1 MIQNKNEN
9 YQKAYNELINNLSE
23 ANKIEYDKN
32 PTVFYTT
39 FIMWCAKYISATSF
53 NITNFVYYRS
63 YEFKELLKDPIK
75 NFNYVFGNE
84 CFTCFNKSTVE
95 KIIKILNNL
104 ENWKWNLNLKRLV
117 PKSMVGQIMK

>member
-1 MIQNKNEN
+1 MIQNKFEI

-39 FIMWCAKYISATSF
+39 FITWCEKYTAARSF
-53 NITNFVYYRS
+53 NITNFEYYRS
-63 YEFKELLKDPIK
+63 YEFRKLLKNPID

-84 CFTCFNKSTVE
+84 FFICFNKATLE
-95 KIIKILNNL
+95 KIIKILNEMEI
-104 ENWKWNLNLKRLV
+104 ENA
-117 PKSMVGQIMK
+117 I

>member
-1 MIQNKNEN
+1 MIQNKYEI

-23 ANKIEYDKN
+23 VNKIIYDKN

-39 FIMWCAKYISATSF
+39 FITWCEKYIAARSF
-53 NITNFVYYRS
+53 NITNFEYDRA

-84 CFTCFNKSTVE
+84 TFTFFKRMTVE
-95 KIIKILNNL
+95 KIIKMLNDL
-104 ENWKWNLNLKRLV
+104 EVENA
-117 PKSMVGQIMK
+117 I

>member
-1 MIQNKNEN
+1 MIQNRNEI

-23 ANKIEYDKN
+23 TNKIEYNKN

-39 FIMWCAKYISATSF
+39 FITWCEKYTAARSF
-53 NITNFVYYRS
+53 NITNFEYDRA

-84 CFTCFNKSTVE
+84 TFTFFKRMTVE
-95 KIIKILNNL
+95 KIIKILNDL
-104 ENWKWNLNLKRLV
+104 EVENE
-117 PKSMVGQIMK
+117 I